1 MRIKEYNLLERI
13 GISIL
18 IPLTYVFFKLLGDK
32 ESFENLFMNIYGIR
46 QPIKNKK

>member
-1 MRIKEYNLLERI
+1 MRIKEYNLLEKI

-18 IPLTYVFFKLLGDK
+18 IPLAYVLGDK